1 MNEYS
6 DKIIIVDD
14 IPDNLEILNTILTEE
29 GYNVRVFQKTSM
41 ALNAAI
47 QSPPDLFLLDILMP
61 DMNGYELCKKLQEN
75 ENTRGIPVIFL
86 SALNEI
92 NDKIKAFKT
101 GVSILFQ
108 NHIRLPKYLYE
119 FKLTLNCE
127 DYK

>member
-1 MNEYS
+1 
-6 DKIIIVDD
+6 
-14 IPDNLEILNTILTEE
+14 
-29 GYNVRVFQKTSM
+29 M

-92 NDKIKAFKT
+92 NDKIKTFKT

-108 NHIRLPKYLYE
+108 NHINLPKYLYE
-119 FKLTLNCE
+119 FKPT
-127 DYK
+127 